1 MLKNAFFL
9 LLLFIGLGTA
19 TAQSNQAK
27 KSVKK
32 IIQLNIELE
41 FTELSKLFD
50 TAKGRR
56 INPYLLHYAWTSLRD
71 KYGHFKGSSTKK
83 TYTKNDKEFVIEEL
97 QFDSGFVQ
105 LKIGFNKNNLIA
117 SYLLIKE
124 QTRKM
129 YELEKKY
136 RLPSYAIKSQTL
148 AKEVQFGAA
157 PFIIQGELTLPAGL
171 KRKEKI
177 PVIIL
182 VHGSGPADMN
192 EQNGPQQPFKDIA
205 YGLAAYK
212 IAVLRYDKRTLTYG
226 EECAADSAFDVN
238 KETVDDALIAAQF
251 LRQQKNIDP
260 TKIFILGHSLGGMML
275 PRIALADTAL
285 AGLLF
290 MAAPAKSLPDK
301 IIEQMDYLGALFPEK
316 KEEYAKG
323 KEEFI
328 RLKTKWYDSAT
339 PARHLPFS
347 SPPSYWMDL
356 ESYNQ
361 TEVVQQVK
369 QPMLFLQGDADYQVT
384 VEDFKLWEEALKKN
398 PQATFKLFKSLTH
411 TMIYGVHQPP
421 SPDDYKT
428 VDNVH
433 ESVIQAIAQWVLKP

>member
-1 MLKNAFFL
+1 MFKRTLFL
-9 LLLFIGLGTA
+9 LLFFISLVAA

-27 KSVKK
+27 KTVKK
-32 IIQLNIELE
+32 IIQLNTELE

-50 TAKGRR
+50 TAKGRK
-56 INPYLLHYAWTSLRD
+56 INPYLLHYVWTSLRD
-71 KYGHFKGSSTKK
+71 KYGHFKGSSTKE
-83 TYTKNDKEFVIEEL
+83 TYTKNNKEFVIEEL

-105 LKIGFNKNNLIA
+105 LKVSINTKNNLIA
-117 SYLLIKE
+117 SYFLIKE
-124 QTRKM
+124 QTREM

-136 RLPSYAIKSQTL
+136 KLPSYAQKSQTIV
-148 AKEVQFGAA
+148 KEIQFGTA
-157 PFIIQGELTLPAGL
+157 PYIIQGELILPAEL
-171 KRKEKI
+171 KRKEKV
-177 PVIIL
+177 PVVVL
-182 VHGSGPADMN
+182 VHGSGSSDRN

-205 YGLAAYK
+205 YGLATHK

-226 EECAADSAFDVN
+226 EECTADSAFDVN

-260 TKIFILGHSLGGMML
+260 AKIFILGHSLGGMML
-275 PRIALADTAL
+275 PRIGLADTAL
-285 AGLLF
+285 AGLIF

-301 IIEQMDYLGALFPEK
+301 IIEQMDYLSTLFPEK

-323 KEEFI
+323 KDEFI

-339 PARHLPFS
+339 PARYLPFN

-356 ESYNQ
+356 DNYNQ
-361 TEVVQQVK
+361 TQVVQKVT

-384 VEDFKLWEEALKKN
+384 IEDFELWKEALKNN
-398 PQATFKLFKSLTH
+398 PLTTFKVFKSLTH
-411 TMIYGVHQPP
+411 NMITGVNTPP
-421 SPDDYKT
+421 SPDDYNT

-433 ESVIQAIAQWVLKP
+433 ESVIKAIVTWIKK

>member
-1 MLKNAFFL
+1 MFKRTLFL
-9 LLLFIGLGTA
+9 LLFFISLVAA

-27 KSVKK
+27 KTVKK
-32 IIQLNIELE
+32 IIQLNTELE

-56 INPYLLHYAWTSLRD
+56 INPYLLHYVWTSLRD

-105 LKIGFNKNNLIA
+105 LKISINTKNNLIA
-117 SYLLIKE
+117 SYFLIKE
-124 QTRKM
+124 QTREM

-136 RLPSYAIKSQTL
+136 KLPSYAQKSQTIV
-148 AKEVQFGAA
+148 KEIQFGTA
-157 PFIIQGELTLPAGL
+157 PYLIQGELTLPADL
-171 KRKEKI
+171 KRKEKT
-177 PVIIL
+177 PVVVL
-182 VHGSGPADMN
+182 VHGSGPGDRN

-205 YGLAAYK
+205 YGLVPHK

-226 EECAADSAFDVN
+226 EECSTDSTFNVN

-275 PRIALADTAL
+275 PRIGLADTAL
-285 AGLLF
+285 AGLIF
-290 MAAPAKSLPDK
+290 MAAPSKSLPDK
-301 IIEQMDYLGALFPEK
+301 IIEQMDYLSTLYPEK

-323 KEEFI
+323 KDEFI

-339 PARHLPFS
+339 PARYLPFS

-356 ESYNQ
+356 DNYNQ
-361 TEVVQQVK
+361 TKVVLQVK

-384 VEDFKLWEEALKKN
+384 IEDFELWKDALQNN
-398 PQATFKLFKSLTH
+398 PLTTFKVFKSLTH
-411 TMIYGVHQPP
+411 NMIFGVNSPP

-428 VDNVH
+428 VDNVN
-433 ESVIQAIAQWVLKP
+433 EEVIKAIVTWIKK